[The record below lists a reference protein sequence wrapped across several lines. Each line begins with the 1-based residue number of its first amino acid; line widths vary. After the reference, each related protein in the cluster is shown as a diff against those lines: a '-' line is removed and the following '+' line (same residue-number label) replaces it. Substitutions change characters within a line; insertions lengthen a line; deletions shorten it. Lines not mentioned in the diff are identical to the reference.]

1 MLEFISVH
9 IAKTA
14 GSSFLHVLHQVL
26 GQENVL
32 NDYTSE
38 NCQLNESLPA
48 HIQAIHGHFYA
59 EKYISHFPK
68 AKWIVWLRHPIFRL
82 LSEYFFAQIL
92 ADPHNPVHVRLTQ
105 EKLTLLEFADQP
117 EIRNVQ
123 FNQIQG
129 KRLVDFYFVGL
140 QEFYLE
146 DLVDLRNKAD
156 WAELT
161 VGCNNTNPHPN
172 YYQYMQDMLSK
183 PSVLKQL
190 VAWNRDDME
199 LYQEALSLR
208 SSRRQELMTLQ
219 CFLSGLQQTQPL
231 IQHLQTKLN
240 QLEVQLQKDYKP
252 AMLLE
257 TIQFNNSRVLEDLLG
272 FSVDSPHSGL
282 EVFEEVTIQGWA
294 IGRQG
299 KAITLKVWSDNQVLA
314 ETPINLYRPDVAKEH
329 PVLNAEQSGFQVK
342 VFVAGMAEN
351 SELFLQVLL
360 ENQIEIDIAII
371 RFTRSVPVS

>member
-1 MLEFISVH
+1 
-9 IAKTA
+9 
-14 GSSFLHVLHQVL
+14 
-26 GQENVL
+26 
-32 NDYTSE
+32 
-38 NCQLNESLPA
+38 
-48 HIQAIHGHFYA
+48 
-59 EKYISHFPK
+59 
-68 AKWIVWLRHPIFRL
+68 
-82 LSEYFFAQIL
+82 
-92 ADPHNPVHVRLTQ
+92 
-105 EKLTLLEFADQP
+105 
-117 EIRNVQ
+117 
-123 FNQIQG
+123 
-129 KRLVDFYFVGL
+129 
-140 QEFYLE
+140 
-146 DLVDLRNKAD
+146 
-156 WAELT
+156 
-161 VGCNNTNPHPN
+161 
-172 YYQYMQDMLSK
+172 
-183 PSVLKQL
+183 
-190 VAWNRDDME
+190 
-199 LYQEALSLR
+199 
-208 SSRRQELMTLQ
+208 MTLQ

-272 FSVDSPHSGL
+272 FSVDSPHSGV

-299 KAITLKVWSDNQVLA
+299 KAITLKVWSDNQILA
-314 ETPINLYRPDVAKEH
+314 ETPINLYRPDVAKKY